1 MLKCRECKECNGYVC
16 RGEIPGLG
24 GKGTGSSFIRNV
36 EVFKKIKLNLD
47 VCADAKEISTACNI
61 LGMELSVPI
70 FVAPI
75 AGINNNYGAELSD
88 HDYTSMVLEGAE
100 RAGIRAFTGD
110 GIDVN
115 GLFKESAEAIDE
127 HNGHGIVTMKPWVQ
141 EGIDERVEIL
151 KSLHFDM
158 LAMDVDSAGLPLLR
172 AGKTP
177 VETKNV
183 EALRYVRE
191 KVGKPFI
198 VKGIMAVHGA
208 LAALES
214 GASGIVVSNHGG
226 RVLDETR
233 ATVEV
238 LPEIVEAVNGRMT
251 ILIDG
256 GIRTG
261 RDIYKCLALGA
272 DGVLIGRPL
281 ALATVKGGAKGLE
294 DKVNVLKNELSDA
307 MLMTGKHTIKEI
319 SKQDIY
325 ME

>member
-1 MLKCRECKECNGYVC
+1 M
-16 RGEIPGLG
+16 
-24 GKGTGSSFIRNV
+24 T
-36 EVFKKIKLNLD
+36 
-47 VCADAKEISTACNI
+47 
-61 LGMELSVPI
+61 
-70 FVAPI
+70 
-75 AGINNNYGAELSD
+75 
-88 HDYTSMVLEGAE
+88 
-100 RAGIRAFTGD
+100 
-110 GIDVN
+110 
-115 GLFKESAEAIDE
+115 
-127 HNGHGIVTMKPWVQ
+127 
-141 EGIDERVEIL
+141 
-151 KSLHFDM
+151 
-158 LAMDVDSAGLPLLR
+158 
-172 AGKTP
+172 
-177 VETKNV
+177 
-183 EALRYVRE
+183 
-191 KVGKPFI
+191 
-198 VKGIMAVHGA
+198 VHGA

-281 ALATVKGGAKGLE
+281 ALASVKGGAKGLE
-294 DKVNVLKNELSDA
+294 DKVNALKNELSDA